1 MLVLLKCMLLSCP
14 VTAAIVLLVLC
25 CHVTAHVTAANSLLV
40 LREVS
45 ILQEPPKTEV
55 GRTKT
60 PFSETVVGFASEA
73 PETESEIRAPS
84 SETVDGF
91 ETEAPETRSETSET
105 VVVLMDLD
113 DGPEDGRGHVD
124 GQEDDRHHV
133 DDGPEDGRHDV
144 DVDEHEELLDILHVD
159 IGRTSM
165 KT

>member
-1 MLVLLKCMLLSCP
+1 MLVLLKCMLLSCH
-14 VTAAIVLLVLC
+14 VTAAISLLVLC
-25 CHVTAHVTAANSLLV
+25 CHVTAANSLLV

-73 PETESEIRAPS
+73 PETQSEIRAPS

-91 ETEAPETRSETSET
+91 ATEAPESRSETSET
-105 VVVLMDLD
+105 VVGLMALD

-124 GQEDDRHHV
+124 GQKDDRHHV